1 MDWLGLI
8 SQALGSHT
16 LFGVGLHAFSE
27 FMSRGGPVL
36 WWLALAVALF
46 WLIAFER
53 LIYLY
58 ISFPRRRQ
66 TWVSRWQ
73 QRADRH
79 SWFARQQ
86 RAAWLSQAHIELN
99 QHLNLLKLLV
109 VLFPMIGLLG
119 TVTGMISVFDVLEAQ
134 GNSQPRL
141 MAGGISMATLPTM
154 AGMVAALAGMFT
166 HSRLSK
172 MSESRELHLE
182 RLMRAK

>member
-1 MDWLGLI
+1 
-8 SQALGSHT
+8 
-16 LFGVGLHAFSE
+16 
-27 FMSRGGPVL
+27 MSRGGPVL

-53 LIYLY
+53 LLYLY
-58 ISFPRRRQ
+58 VSFPRRRQ
-66 TWVSRWQ
+66 TWICMWQ
-73 QRADRH
+73 KRADRH

-86 RAAWLSQAHIELN
+86 RAAWLSQAHIELT
-99 QHLNLLKLLV
+99 QHLNLLKVLV
-109 VLFPMIGLLG
+109 TLFPMIGLLG

-134 GNSQPRL
+134 GTSQPRL

-166 HSRLSK
+166 YSRLSK